1 MVIHPKSISIIDEIQ
16 KILEISCPT
25 RISLKTLRKTDEF
38 TRSGTG
44 TAATGVR
51 RKPLGKQTNS
61 KRKVAPI
68 NGILASEFV

>member
-1 MVIHPKSISIIDEIQ
+1 MVIRPKSISIIDEIQ

-25 RISLKTLRKTDEF
+25 RISLKTLRTTDEF

-44 TAATGVR
+44 TAATGFR

-61 KRKVAPI
+61 EKNVASI
-68 NGILASEFV
+68 YGILASEFV